1 MRLPLIIMNNEECLV
16 GGRKAAL
23 ILTGSRHA
31 IAFTGAG
38 ISTESGIPDFRGPQ
52 GLWRRFD
59 PSLASI
65 DYLNANPRG
74 FWEFYIERFRVLN
87 NARPNKAH
95 LALAELEKLGII
107 KYVITQNIDNLHQ
120 SAGSVNVIELHGNYT
135 TVYCM
140 KCGAQYPF
148 TLALRKYEGGENP
161 PRCPKCGGILRP
173 NVVLFG
179 EPVNEINKALEVAAL
194 SDVVLVV
201 GSSLTVYPAA
211 YVPLVVKEHGGKL
224 IIINLEPTDYD
235 DYADVVLHC
244 SASEA
249 LGIILDEVKRIM
261 AGN

>member
-1 MRLPLIIMNNEECLV
+1 MGNGECLE
-16 GGRKAAL
+16 GGRKAAV
-23 ILTGSRHA
+23 ILTSSRHA

-59 PSLASI
+59 PALASI
-65 DYLNANPRG
+65 DYLNTDPKG

-120 SAGSVNVIELHGNYT
+120 SAGSINVIELHGNYT

-140 KCGAQYPF
+140 RCKTQYPF
-148 TLALRKYEGGENP
+148 TLALRKYEEGENP

-179 EPVNEINKALEVAAL
+179 EPVNEINRALEIAAL
-194 SDVVLVV
+194 SDVALVV

-211 YVPLVVKEHGGKL
+211 YVPLVVKEHGGRL

-249 LGIILDEVKRIM
+249 LDLVLNEVKGIM
-261 AGN
+261 AAGN